1 MCDWETAKKLRYTPF
16 KHVKSHINLH
26 KPDAVSLTSLSCSPP
41 TCVMCRPALLLSWQY
56 RKAGTMMM
64 LLYRHIPDRRMTKP
78 TSWRIWKSCHARK
91 SVISQMNRVLTLSST
106 MRVVALSSLVTLI
119 PAKLKKAILTTFPGN
134 EQKKKIQGR
143 ELKYM
148 YIAF

>member
-1 MCDWETAKKLRYTPF
+1 MKFFVWLRNSYMPF

-41 TCVMCRPALLLSWQY
+41 TCIMCRPALLLSWQY
-56 RKAGTMMM
+56 LKAGTMMM
-64 LLYRHIPDRRMTKP
+64 LLYRHIPDSRMTKP
-78 TSWRIWKSCHARK
+78 TSWRIWKSCQARK